1 MFVERQVIVK
11 HYAEVSC
18 SEDWSDYSAGINL
31 KLWIVE
37 FGKLKLVAED
47 EKFSFG
53 WVKGK

>member
-1 MFVERQVIVK
+1 LFVERQVIVK